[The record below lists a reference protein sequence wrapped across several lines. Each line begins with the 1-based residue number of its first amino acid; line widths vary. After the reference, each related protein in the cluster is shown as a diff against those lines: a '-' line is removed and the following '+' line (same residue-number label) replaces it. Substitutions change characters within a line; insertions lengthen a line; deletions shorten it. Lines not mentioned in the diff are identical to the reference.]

1 MSLTAEAIADRRR
14 LKRRVTKWRVI
25 AILALVIA
33 FAGVGFMALSSDGV
47 SGFSDHIARMRVD
60 GMITGERKKLDLLKR
75 LAKTDRVKA
84 VLIIIDS
91 PGGTTSGSEALY
103 EEIRKLAAKKPVV
116 SVLEST
122 ATSGGYITA
131 IAGDYIVA
139 RGNTVTGSIGVIF
152 QWPQFKELLEKVGV
166 KMRELKS
173 DPLKASPSPFEEP
186 SPEAL
191 AVMESLIK
199 DSHDWFL
206 KLVAERRKL
215 GDSETRILGDG
226 RVYTGRQA
234 LTAKLID
241 EVGGED
247 AALAWLKTNKK
258 IASDLKVVDWSPSVA
273 ENLSLPG
280 VLARK
285 IGRIL
290 GISFV
295 EGVFEATEK
304 TLTPERLKLDGLISV
319 WQPRN

>member
-33 FAGVGFMALSSDGV
+33 VAGVGFMALASSGV
-47 SGFSDHIARMRVD
+47 SGFSDHIARVRVD
-60 GMITGERKKLDLLKR
+60 GMITGKRKKIDLIKK
-75 LAKTDRVKA
+75 LAKSDRVKA
-84 VLIIIDS
+84 VLVTIDS

-139 RGNTVTGSIGVIF
+139 RGNTLTGSIGVIF
-152 QWPQFKELLEKVGV
+152 QWPQVEELLTKLGV

-173 DPLKASPSPFEEP
+173 DPLKASPSPFEVP
-186 SPEAL
+186 SEEAL
-191 AVMESLIK
+191 AVMQNLIS

-215 GDSETRILGDG
+215 GEAETRSVGDG

-234 LTAKLID
+234 LTVKLID
-241 EVGGED
+241 KIGGED
-247 AALAWLKTNKK
+247 DALAWLKKNKK
-258 IASDLKVVDWSPSVA
+258 ISSDLKVVDWAPGVT

-280 VLARK
+280 VLARE
-285 IGRIL
+285 IGRML
-290 GISFV
+290 GMSFV
-295 EGVFEATEK
+295 EGMFEATEK

>member
-25 AILALVIA
+25 AILALVVA

-47 SGFSDHIARMRVD
+47 SGFSDHIARVRVD
-60 GMITGERKKLDLLKR
+60 GTITGERKKLDLLKK

-84 VLIIIDS
+84 VLITIDS

-103 EEIRKLAAKKPVV
+103 EEIRKVAAKKPVV

-152 QWPQFKELLEKVGV
+152 QWPQLKELLEKVGV

-191 AVMESLIK
+191 AVMESLIQ

-215 GDSETRILGDG
+215 GEAETRTLGDG

-241 EVGGED
+241 AIGGED

-258 IASDLKVVDWSPSVA
+258 ISANLKVVDWAPSVA

-285 IGRIL
+285 LGRIL

>member
-33 FAGVGFMALSSDGV
+33 LAGVGFMALSADGV
-47 SGFSDHIARMRVD
+47 SGFSDHVARMRVD
-60 GMITGERKKLDLLKR
+60 GMITGKRKQIELIKK
-75 LAKTDRVKA
+75 LAKTKRVKA
-84 VLIIIDS
+84 VLITIDS
-91 PGGTTSGSEALY
+91 PGGTTAGSEALY

-139 RGNTVTGSIGVIF
+139 RGNTLTGSIGVIF
-152 QWPQFKELLEKVGV
+152 QWPQVQELLTKLGV
-166 KMRELKS
+166 QMREMKS
-173 DPLKASPSPFEEP
+173 DPLKASPSPFVEP
-186 SPEAL
+186 TGEAL
-191 AVMESLIK
+191 AVMRSLIA
-199 DSHDWFL
+199 DSHQWFL

-215 GDSETRILGDG
+215 AEIEARTLGDG

-234 LTAKLID
+234 LSAKLID
-241 EVGGED
+241 KIGGED
-247 AALAWLKTNKK
+247 DAMSWLKENKK
-258 IASDLKVVDWSPSVA
+258 IASNLKVVEWAPSVA
-273 ENLSLPG
+273 DNLSLPG
-280 VLARK
+280 VWARK
-285 IGRIL
+285 IGRFL
-290 GISFV
+290 GMSFV

>member
-25 AILALVIA
+25 AILAVVIA
-33 FAGVGFMALSSDGV
+33 LAGVGFMALASDGV
-47 SGFSDHIARMRVD
+47 SGFSDHIARVRVD
-60 GMITGERKKLDLLKR
+60 GMITGKRKKIDLIKK
-75 LAKTDRVKA
+75 LAKADRVKA
-84 VLIIIDS
+84 VLITIDS
-91 PGGTTSGSEALY
+91 PGGTTAGSEALY

-139 RGNTVTGSIGVIF
+139 RGNTLTGSIGVIF
-152 QWPQFKELLEKVGV
+152 QWPQVQELLNKLGV

-173 DPLKASPSPFEEP
+173 DPLKASPSPFVEP
-186 SPEAL
+186 SSEAL
-191 AVMESLIK
+191 AVMESIIS
-199 DSHDWFL
+199 DSHQWFL

-215 GDSETRILGDG
+215 GETETRSLGDG

-241 EVGGED
+241 QIGGED
-247 AALAWLKTNKK
+247 DALSWLKKNKQ
-258 IASDLKVVDWSPSVA
+258 IASDLKVVDWAPGVA
-273 ENLSLPG
+273 QNLSLPG
-280 VLARK
+280 VLAREL
-285 IGRIL
+285 GRIL
-290 GISFV
+290 GVSFV

-319 WQPRN
+319 WQPSN

>member
-25 AILALVIA
+25 AILAVVIA
-33 FAGVGFMALSSDGV
+33 LAGVGFMALASDGV
-47 SGFSDHIARMRVD
+47 SGFSDHIARVRVD
-60 GMITGERKKLDLLKR
+60 GMITGKRKKIDLIKK
-75 LAKTDRVKA
+75 LAKADRVKA
-84 VLIIIDS
+84 VLVTIDS
-91 PGGTTSGSEALY
+91 PGGTTAGSEALY

-139 RGNTVTGSIGVIF
+139 RGNTLTGSIGVIF
-152 QWPQFKELLEKVGV
+152 QWPQVEELLTKLGV

-173 DPLKASPSPFEEP
+173 DPLKASPSPFVVP
-186 SPEAL
+186 SDEAL
-191 AVMESLIK
+191 AVMQNLIT

-215 GDSETRILGDG
+215 GQAETRSLGDG

-234 LTAKLID
+234 LTVKLID
-241 EVGGED
+241 EIGGED
-247 AALAWLKTNKK
+247 DALAWLKKNKK
-258 IASDLKVVDWSPSVA
+258 IASNLKVVDWAPGVTDS
-273 ENLSLPG
+273 LSLPG
-280 VLARK
+280 VLARE
-285 IGRIL
+285 IGRML
-290 GISFV
+290 GMSFV